1 MDDDI
6 FFLWGTLITMFLVFA
21 FILTLR
27 QVFRNRLAER
37 EEELR
42 REQEA
47 IEIAESN
54 SGL

>member
-1 MDDDI
+1 MNDDT
-6 FFLWGTLITMFLVFA
+6 FFLWGTLVTMFLVFA

-27 QVFRNRLAER
+27 QMFRNRLAER

-47 IEIAESN
+47 IDIARSN